1 MSLIVRSATSDDAE
15 LTRFAEVVTEV
26 TPENPTSLEE
36 LRWQDANYRGE
47 RFIAELVGETVGV
60 ATVGQIL
67 SYRPDFER
75 GWVTVLVREAHRRQ
89 GIGSAL
95 LVAGSRAARAVG
107 KTGFQTSVSERH
119 ADGLAFLEHRGFVE
133 FDRYRMVELDVASM
147 HKPAIGQP
155 VGVEITT
162 LAARPDLVTSVHA
175 VAELAFPD
183 IPHADEP
190 MQAGTLEEFRKRDV
204 DRPGMPPDAFYVALD
219 AATGDVIG
227 YASLMRIP
235 GRPDAAWHDMTAV
248 SPTHR
253 GRGIATALKRATIV
267 WAIEA
272 GMRVLETGNDV
283 ENAPMRAVNASLGYR
298 PIPDE
303 IGLRGPLADEPTP

>member
-1 MSLIVRSATSDDAE
+1 MSFSIRSAASEDAD
-15 LTRFAEVVTEV
+15 LTRFAELVNEV
-26 TPENPTSLEE
+26 TPENPTSLDE

-47 RFIAELVGETVGV
+47 RFIAEDAGETVGV

-75 GWVTVLVREAHRRQ
+75 WWVTVLVRKSFRRQ

-95 LVAGSRAARAVG
+95 LVAGSRTARSVG
-107 KTGFQTSVSERH
+107 KTGLQTSVSERH
-119 ADGLAFLEHRGFVE
+119 ADGLAFLQHRGFVE
-133 FDRYRMVELDVASM
+133 FDRYRMVELDLASM
-147 HKPAIGQP
+147 PKPAIDQP
-155 VGVEITT
+155 AGIEITT
-162 LAARPDLVTSVHA
+162 LAARPNLVTDVHG

-183 IPHADEP
+183 IPHADEA
-190 MQAGTLEEFRKRDV
+190 MQAGSLEEFRKRDV
-204 DRPGMPPDAFYVALD
+204 DRPGIPPDAFYVALD
-219 AATGDVIG
+219 AGTGEVIG

-248 SPTHR
+248 APAHR
-253 GRGIATALKRATIV
+253 GRGIAKALKRATIA
-267 WAIEA
+267 WAIDA

-283 ENAPMRAVNASLGYR
+283 ENAPMRAVNAALGYR

-303 IGLRGPLADEPTP
+303 IGLRGPLADEATK

>member
-1 MSLIVRSATSDDAE
+1 MRPATSDEAE
-15 LTRFAEVVTEV
+15 LLRFAEIVNDV
-26 TPENPTSLEE
+26 TPENPTDLAE
-36 LRWQDANYRGE
+36 LSWQDANYLGE
-47 RFIAELVGETVGV
+47 RFIAEVAGEAVGV

-67 SYRPDFER
+67 SYRPDFDR
-75 GWVTVLVREAHRRQ
+75 WWVNVLVRKSHRRQ

-107 KTGFQTSVSERH
+107 KTGLQTSVSERH
-119 ADGLAFLEHRGFVE
+119 ADGIVFLQHRGFVE
-133 FDRYRMVELDVASM
+133 FDRYRMVDLDLGRLQ
-147 HKPAIGQP
+147 KPAIDQP
-155 VGVEITT
+155 AGVEITT
-162 LAARPDLVTSVHA
+162 IAARPDLVTGVHA

-190 MQAGTLEEFRKRDV
+190 MQAGSLEEFRKRDV
-204 DRPGMPPDAFYVALD
+204 DRPGMPSEAFHVALD
-219 AATGDVIG
+219 AATGKVIG

-248 SPTHR
+248 APAHR

-283 ENAPMRAVNASLGYR
+283 ENAPMRAVNATLGYR

-303 IGLRGPLADEPTP
+303 IGFRGPLADEGTP

>member
-36 LRWQDANYRGE
+36 LRWQDANYLGE
-47 RFIAELVGETVGV
+47 RFIAEVAGEAVGV

-67 SYRPDFER
+67 SYRPDFDR
-75 GWVTVLVREAHRRQ
+75 WWVNVLVRKSHRRQ

-107 KTGFQTSVSERH
+107 KTGLQTSVSERH
-119 ADGLAFLEHRGFVE
+119 ADGIVFLQHRGFVE
-133 FDRYRMVELDVASM
+133 FDRYRMVDLDLGRLQ
-147 HKPAIGQP
+147 KPAIDQP
-155 VGVEITT
+155 AGVEITT
-162 LAARPDLVTSVHA
+162 IAARPDLVTGVHA

-190 MQAGTLEEFRKRDV
+190 MQAGSFEEFRKRDV
-204 DRPGMPPDAFYVALD
+204 DRPGMPSEAFHVALD
-219 AATGDVIG
+219 AATGEVIG

-248 SPTHR
+248 APAHR

-267 WAIEA
+267 WAIDA

-283 ENAPMRAVNASLGYR
+283 ENAPMRAVNATLGYR

-303 IGLRGPLADEPTP
+303 IGFRGPLADEGTP

>member
-1 MSLIVRSATSDDAE
+1 MTFSVRPATSDDAE
-15 LTRFAEVVTEV
+15 LTRFAEIVNEV
-26 TPENPTSLEE
+26 TPEDPTELEE

-47 RFIAELVGETVGV
+47 RFVAEVGGETVGV
-60 ATVGQIL
+60 ASVGQII

-75 GWVTVLVREAHRRQ
+75 WWVTVRVREPHRRQ

-95 LVAGSRAARAVG
+95 LIVGSRAARAVG
-107 KTGFQTSVSERH
+107 KTGLQTSLSERH
-119 ADGLAFLEHRGFVE
+119 VDGHAFLQHRGFVE
-133 FDRYRMVELDVASM
+133 FDRYRMVDLDLGRLQ
-147 HKPAIGQP
+147 KPAIDQP
-155 VGVEITT
+155 AGVEITT
-162 LAARPDLVTSVHA
+162 LAARPDLVTGVHA

-190 MQAGTLEEFRKRDV
+190 MQAGSLEEFRKRDV
-204 DRPGMPPDAFYVALD
+204 DRPGMPSEAFHVAVD
-219 AATGDVIG
+219 AATGEVIG

-248 SPTHR
+248 APAHR

-267 WAIEA
+267 WAIDA

-283 ENAPMRAVNASLGYR
+283 ENAPMRAVNATLGYR

-303 IGLRGPLADEPTP
+303 IGLRGPLADESTP

>member
-1 MSLIVRSATSDDAE
+1 MRPATSNDAE
-15 LTRFAEVVTEV
+15 LTRFAEIVNEV
-26 TPENPTSLEE
+26 TPENPTDLAE
-36 LRWQDANYRGE
+36 LSWQDANYLGE
-47 RFIAELVGETVGV
+47 RFIAEVAGEAVGV

-67 SYRPDFER
+67 SYRPDFDR
-75 GWVTVLVREAHRRQ
+75 WWVNVLVRKSHRRQ

-107 KTGFQTSVSERH
+107 KTGLQTSVSERH
-119 ADGLAFLEHRGFVE
+119 ADGIVFLQHRGFVE
-133 FDRYRMVELDVASM
+133 FDRYRMVDLDLGRLQ
-147 HKPAIGQP
+147 KPAIDQP
-155 VGVEITT
+155 AGVEITT
-162 LAARPDLVTSVHA
+162 IAARPDLVTGVHA

-190 MQAGTLEEFRKRDV
+190 MQAGSLEEFRKRDV
-204 DRPGMPPDAFYVALD
+204 DRPGMPSEAFHVALD
-219 AATGDVIG
+219 AATGKVIG

-248 SPTHR
+248 APAHR

-283 ENAPMRAVNASLGYR
+283 ENAPMRAVNATLGYR

-303 IGLRGPLADEPTP
+303 IGFRGPLADEGTP

>member
-1 MSLIVRSATSDDAE
+1 MSLSVRSATSDDAE

-47 RFIAELVGETVGV
+47 RFIAELAGETVGV

-75 GWVTVLVREAHRRQ
+75 WWVTVLVREAHRRQ

-107 KTGFQTSVSERH
+107 KTGLQTSVSERH

-155 VGVEITT
+155 VGVDITT
-162 LAARPDLVTSVHA
+162 LAARPDLVTGVHA

-219 AATGDVIG
+219 ASTGDVIG

-248 SPTHR
+248 APAHR
-253 GRGIATALKRATIV
+253 GRGVATALKRATIA
-267 WAIEA
+267 WAIDA

>member
-1 MSLIVRSATSDDAE
+1 MSFSVRPAASDDAD
-15 LTRFAEVVTEV
+15 LTRFADVVNEV

-36 LRWQDANYRGE
+36 LHWQDANYRGE
-47 RFIAELVGETVGV
+47 RFIAEVAGQTVGV

-75 GWVTVLVREAHRRQ
+75 WWATVLVRASHRRQ

-107 KTGFQTSVSERH
+107 KTGLQTSVSERH
-119 ADGLAFLEHRGFVE
+119 ADGLAFLKHRGFVE
-133 FDRYRMVELDVASM
+133 FDRYRMVALDLGQLL
-147 HKPAIGQP
+147 KPAIGQP
-155 VGVEITT
+155 SGIEITT
-162 LAARPDLVTSVHA
+162 LGARPDLVTGVHA
-175 VAELAFPD
+175 LAEIAFQD

-190 MQAGTLEEFRKRDV
+190 MQAGTLDEFRKRDV
-204 DRPGMPPDAFYVALD
+204 DRPGIPPDAFCIALD
-219 AATGDVIG
+219 TATGDVIG

-248 SPTHR
+248 GPAHR
-253 GRGIATALKRATIV
+253 GRGIATALKRATIA
-267 WAIEA
+267 WAIDA
-272 GMRVLETGNDV
+272 GIRVLETGNDV
-283 ENAPMRAVNASLGYR
+283 DNLPMRAVNASLGYR

-303 IGLRGPLADEPTP
+303 VGLRGPLTDEATA

>member
-1 MSLIVRSATSDDAE
+1 MSFSIRSATSEDGD
-15 LTRFAEVVTEV
+15 LTRFAEVVNEV

-47 RFIAELVGETVGV
+47 RFIAEDAGETVGV
-60 ATVGQIL
+60 GTVGQIL

-75 GWVTVLVREAHRRQ
+75 WWVTVLVRKSFRRQ

-95 LVAGSRAARAVG
+95 LVAGSRAARAIG
-107 KTGFQTSVSERH
+107 KTGLQTSVSERH
-119 ADGLAFLEHRGFVE
+119 SDGLAFLQHRGFVE
-133 FDRYRMVELDVASM
+133 FDRYRMVELDLASM
-147 HKPAIGQP
+147 SKPAIDEPAGF
-155 VGVEITT
+155 EITT
-162 LAARPDLVTSVHA
+162 LAARPDLVTAVHA

-190 MQAGTLEEFRKRDV
+190 MQAGSLEEFRKRDV
-204 DRPGMPPDAFYVALD
+204 DRPGIPPDAFYVALD

-248 SPTHR
+248 VPAHR
-253 GRGIATALKRATIV
+253 GRGLAKALKRATIA
-267 WAIEA
+267 WAIDS
-272 GMRVLETGNDV
+272 GIRVLETGNDV
-283 ENAPMRAVNASLGYR
+283 ENAPMRAVNAALGYR

-303 IGLRGPLADEPTP
+303 IGLRGPLADEATK

>member
-1 MSLIVRSATSDDAE
+1 MSFSVRAGTSDDAD
-15 LTRFAEVVTEV
+15 LTRYAEVVNEV
-26 TPENPTSLEE
+26 TPENPTELTE

-47 RFIAELVGETVGV
+47 RFIAELDGETVGV
-60 ATVGQIL
+60 ASVGQII
-67 SYRPDFER
+67 SYRPEFER
-75 GWVTVLVREAHRRQ
+75 WWVTVLVREPFRRQ

-95 LVAGSRAARAVG
+95 LVVGSRAARAVG
-107 KTGFQTSVSERH
+107 KTGLQTSVSERH
-119 ADGLAFLEHRGFVE
+119 ADGLAFLDHRGFVE
-133 FDRYRMVELDVASM
+133 FDRYRMVELDLASV
-147 HKPAIGQP
+147 PRPDLGQP
-155 VGVEITT
+155 AGIEITT
-162 LAARPDLVTSVHA
+162 LAARPELVTGVHV

-190 MQAGTLEEFRKRDV
+190 MQAGSLDEFRKRDV
-204 DRPGMPPDAFYVALD
+204 DRPGMPADAFYVALD
-219 AATGDVIG
+219 EATGNVVG

-248 SPTHR
+248 APAHR

-267 WAIEA
+267 WAIDA

-283 ENAPMRAVNASLGYR
+283 ENAPMRAVNAALGYR

-303 IGLRGPLADEPTP
+303 IGLRGPLADESTP